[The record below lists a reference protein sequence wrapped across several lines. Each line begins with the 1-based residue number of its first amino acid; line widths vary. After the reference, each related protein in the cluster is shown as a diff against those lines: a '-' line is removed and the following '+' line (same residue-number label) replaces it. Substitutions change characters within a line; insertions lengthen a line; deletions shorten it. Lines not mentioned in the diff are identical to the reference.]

1 MASLTRWT
9 WVWVNSGS
17 WWWTGMP
24 GVLRFMGS
32 QRVRHDWAT
41 ELNWCWQWHLW
52 YLYHRQYSTIWS
64 VLFSTIWTATQP
76 NNKTHNPS
84 LFRPEELLWIKQS
97 AISLKAEFNVY
108 TVCHYHLAPLWLLK
122 VLLLFSGSV
131 VSYSSV
137 APGNVAHWAPLS
149 MGFPRQQYGVGYHF
163 LFQGIF
169 LTQGSNP
176 CLLHWQAGF
185 YHWVTW
191 KACWK

>member
-1 MASLTRWT
+1 MEKAMAPHSSTLAWKIPWMEEPSRLQ
-9 WVWVNSGS
+9 SMGL
-17 WWWTGMP
+17 
-24 GVLRFMGS
+24 LRVG
-32 QRVRHDWAT
+32 HDWAT

-84 LFRPEELLWIKQS
+84 LFGPEELLWIKQS

-122 VLLLFSGSV
+122 VLLLFSGLV
-131 VSYSSV
+131 VSYSFV
-137 APGNVAHWAPLS
+137 TPGNVAHWAPLS
-149 MGFPRQQYGVGYHF
+149 MEFPRQQYWSGLPFPSPGD
-163 LFQGIF
+163 LPNPGI
-169 LTQGSNP
+169 NP

-185 YHWVTW
+185 
-191 KACWK
+191 